1 MLQNWRPLTPQPT
14 RSMLFIG
21 HKNDPAGLFKHCVWL
36 GRGKY
41 LHCIIGALRAVLLN

>member
-1 MLQNWRPLTPQPT
+1 MLQNWHPLTPQPT

-21 HKNDPAGLFKHCVWL
+21 HKNDPAGLKHCVWL